1 MYELKLI
8 RKYASLIRK
17 WVFRE
22 NLVLTSF
29 YVAPFF
35 LLMYEEIHFYLN
47 PSKFMAQQWVA
58 CTLFQMDT
66 LFHSQVL
73 YVVFLTLHIFEESNK
88 K

>member
-1 MYELKLI
+1 
-8 RKYASLIRK
+8 
-17 WVFRE
+17 
-22 NLVLTSF
+22 
-29 YVAPFF
+29 
-35 LLMYEEIHFYLN
+35 MYEEIHFYLN